1 LYAIGVSGAVG
12 RMMITSWSVATLRC
26 VAGAMPAGTYVAAP
40 IGAVHGF
47 RNAGDDELRPTGVFQ
62 IEVPANGHTSK
73 LRAADRAGPGLRAL
87 GGAVVVGLV
96 PCDAELDGAGVG
108 VPMVGVP
115 VVGVPVVGAP
125 VVGVLGD
132 GSAALGPDRA

>member
-1 LYAIGVSGAVG
+1 
-12 RMMITSWSVATLRC
+12 MMITSWSVATLRC
-26 VAGAMPAGTYVAAP
+26 VAGAMPAGTYVAA
-40 IGAVHGF
+40 
-47 RNAGDDELRPTGVFQ
+47 RPTGVFQ

-125 VVGVLGD
+125 VVGVFGD